1 MLTLTCK
8 RAAALLSAS
17 MDRALTL
24 RERLPLRLHL
34 RVCAACPRFRR
45 GRRVSKPCRPPDRR
59 LGSLSPLYRMTSDA
73 IREWR
78 ESALYW
84 EKHGPTI
91 RVMFA
96 PLTRALIEEA

>member
-34 RVCAACPRFRR
+34 RVCAACRRFKTQLLLLRR
-45 GRRVSKPCRPPDRR
+45 ALRR
-59 LGSLSPLYRMTSDA
+59 
-73 IREWR
+73 
-78 ESALYW
+78 
-84 EKHGPTI
+84 
-91 RVMFA
+91 
-96 PLTRALIEEA
+96 RARLIEEQSAANDPALPPDVRARLKRNLRNAGK